1 MNNQKG
7 FALVLALVMLVV
19 MSLMGGALI
28 VVASGDHK
36 TNNISDHYQQ
46 TFYVAETALIEG
58 EKYLINQHLGPWGT
72 SGSELGVRK
81 KRDMLPSNQ
90 KTKFDGNM
98 LVFKNYSAADK
109 TDDWYIDTK
118 KSCFNSFSGIKQD
131 DFYVVTAQS
140 GNFGI
145 LVDDSLMAYT
155 PTLDE
160 QKQIRKLYNYY
171 YEFFITKG
179 GSASFSGSGS
189 SVAQGKTDSTT
200 KGIAYKI
207 YGCGIYGGADRMV
220 VALESS
226 VVLPRQ

>member
-28 VVASGDHK
+28 VVASGDHR
-36 TNNISDHYQQ
+36 TNNVSDNYQQ
-46 TFYVAETALIEG
+46 TFYVAETALLEG

-90 KTKFDGNM
+90 TTKFDGKM
-98 LVFKNYSAADK
+98 LVFKNYTTANKSE
-109 TDDWYIDTK
+109 DWYIDTS

-140 GNFGI
+140 NNFGI
-145 LVDDSLMAYT
+145 LVDEGLSAYT
-155 PTLDE
+155 KSDAET
-160 QKQIRKLYNYY
+160 KQIKKLKNYY

-189 SVAQGKTDSTT
+189 SVAQGRTDSTT

-207 YGCGIYGGADRMV
+207 YGCGIYGGSDRMV

>member
-36 TNNISDHYQQ
+36 TNNVSDHYQQ

-90 KTKFDGNM
+90 TTKFDGNM
-98 LVFKNYSAADK
+98 LVFKNYSSADK

-140 GNFGI
+140 SNFGI
-145 LVDDSLMAYT
+145 LIDDSLMAYT
-155 PTLDE
+155 PTSHE

>member
-7 FALVLALVMLVV
+7 FALVLALVRLVV

-28 VVASGDHK
+28 VVASGDHR
-36 TNNISDHYQQ
+36 TNNVSDHYQQ

-58 EKYLINQHLGPWGT
+58 EKYLKNQHLGPWGT

-90 KTKFDGNM
+90 TTKFDGNM
-98 LVFKNYSAADK
+98 LVFKNYSSADK

-179 GSASFSGSGS
+179 GSASFSGAGS

>member
-36 TNNISDHYQQ
+36 TNNVSDHYQQ

-98 LVFKNYSAADK
+98 LLFKNYSAADK

>member
-36 TNNISDHYQQ
+36 TNNVSDHYQQ

-58 EKYLINQHLGPWGT
+58 EKYLKNQHLGPWGT

-171 YEFFITKG
+171 YCLLYT
-179 GSASFSGSGS
+179 SPS
-189 SVAQGKTDSTT
+189 
-200 KGIAYKI
+200 
-207 YGCGIYGGADRMV
+207 
-220 VALESS
+220 
-226 VVLPRQ
+226 PRD

>member
-28 VVASGDHK
+28 VVASGDHR
-36 TNNISDHYQQ
+36 TNNVSDNYQQ

>member
-28 VVASGDHK
+28 VVASGDHR
-36 TNNISDHYQQ
+36 TNNVSDNYQQ
-46 TFYVAETALIEG
+46 TFYVAETALLEG
-58 EKYLINQHLGPWGT
+58 EKYLVNQHLGPWGT

-90 KTKFDGNM
+90 TTKFDGNM
-98 LVFKNYSAADK
+98 LVFKNYSSADK

>member
-98 LVFKNYSAADK
+98 LLFKNYSAADK

>member
-36 TNNISDHYQQ
+36 TNNVSDHYQQ

>member
-28 VVASGDHK
+28 VVASGDHR
-36 TNNISDHYQQ
+36 TNNVSDNYQQ
-46 TFYVAETALIEG
+46 TFYVAETALLEG

-118 KSCFNSFSGIKQD
+118 ESCFNSFSGIKQD